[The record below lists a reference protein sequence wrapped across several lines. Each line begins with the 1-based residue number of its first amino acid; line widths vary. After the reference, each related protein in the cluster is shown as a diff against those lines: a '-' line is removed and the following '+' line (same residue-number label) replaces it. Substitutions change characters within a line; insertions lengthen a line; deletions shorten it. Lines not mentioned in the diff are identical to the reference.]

1 MEINIEKLIEA
12 CDKVAERCT
21 TIGGKYHRSGVG
33 CSSPWLFDYL
43 MRVFT
48 KTKSCVSVTI
58 SVHIGNPVNLD
69 GEAEI
74 WKDGTLRM
82 RTTKKAE

>member
-1 MEINIEKLIEA
+1 MEINIEKIIEA

-21 TIGGKYHRSGVG
+21 TIGGKYHRAGVG
-33 CSSPWLFDYL
+33 CSSPWLFDHL

-48 KTKSCVSVTI
+48 KSRSCVSVTI
-58 SVHIGNPVNLD
+58 SVHIDNPVNLD

-82 RTTKKAE
+82 WTTEKAE